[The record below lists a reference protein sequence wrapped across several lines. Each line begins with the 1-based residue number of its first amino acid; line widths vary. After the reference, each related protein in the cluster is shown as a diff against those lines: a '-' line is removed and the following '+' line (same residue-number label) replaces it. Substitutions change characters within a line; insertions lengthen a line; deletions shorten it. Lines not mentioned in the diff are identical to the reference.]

1 MQSSTPSSLFL
12 LVHCRLSTQADDV
25 TTWHYSEGLVCES
38 EWNQLNNTLK
48 WNHVPLMV
56 MCDYNRGSCLLEVL
70 FMRCVNPR
78 ATRHTSTQSN
88 ICSSVAMSS
97 SRSLSSCWLS
107 SAGDRIFFDWT
118 ASRPEPSDRMSC
130 SFCLD
135 WGNDEKRWGRD
146 DEMKRKEAGFTDI
159 CWFDQKA
166 SLPTCC
172 EINAWMSSPSGRK
185 SIQLR
190 PDSLH
195 KEPTVLWLCGDQ
207 MKFRHKI
214 TPLLFEM
221 TCSICLDSKKTEKI
235 YTNIIS

>member
-1 MQSSTPSSLFL
+1 MQSSTPSLFL
-12 LVHCRLSTQADDV
+12 ISALPAQHTGRWCNHMTLLRRF
-25 TTWHYSEGLVCES
+25 GLWKRTKPTEQHSQMEPCPPDGYV
-38 EWNQLNNTLK
+38 WMQL
-48 WNHVPLMV
+48 WPLPIRSFV
-56 MCDYNRGSCLLEVL
+56 YE
-70 FMRCVNPR
+70 NPR

-107 SAGDRIFFDWT
+107 SAGDKILFDWT

-135 WGNDEKRWGRD
+135 WGNDEKRRGRD
-146 DEMKRKEAGFTDI
+146 DEMKRKEAGFADI

-221 TCSICLDSKKTEKI
+221 TCSIWLDSKKTRFTQI
-235 YTNIIS
+235 